1 MAQGAGEGGVNVLD
15 LFSGIGGFSL
25 GLERAG
31 MHTVAFCEIEPYC
44 RAVLRKHWPGVPIF
58 EDVRTLSAADIST
71 SIDVICG
78 GFPCQDI
85 SEAGKRFGIDGAR
98 SGLWGQMLRV
108 VQELRPGWVVAEN
121 VPALKYRGY
130 DRVAADL
137 EAAGYACRPLV
148 VGALHVGA
156 SQGRQRAWILA
167 NANDT
172 GLQGTERAR
181 QSATPREERTPPRCE
196 PLRSACGQWPP
207 GPGAVVHIPRMADG
221 PTNRIHRVRA
231 LGNTI
236 VPQIPEIIGRA
247 IMQAEGLAA

>member
-1 MAQGAGEGGVNVLD
+1 MSLRVLD
-15 LFSGIGGFSL
+15 LFSGIGSFSL

-31 MHTVAFCEIEPYC
+31 MRTVAFCEIDAACQRHLEQ
-44 RAVLRKHWPGVPIF
+44 RWPGIPVHG
-58 EDVRTLSAADIST
+58 DVRALRLDQPV
-71 SIDVICG
+71 DVVCG

-85 SEAGKRFGIDGAR
+85 SEAGKRIGIEGAR
-98 SGLWGQMLRV
+98 SGLWGEMLRL
-108 VQELRPGWVVAEN
+108 VQELRPDWVVAEN

-137 EAAGYACRPLV
+137 EAAGYACRPVV

-167 NANDT
+167 NANDA
-172 GLQGTERAR
+172 GLQGPERAR
-181 QSATPREERTPPRCE
+181 QPDAPREERAPACSE
-196 PLRSACGQWPP
+196 PLRSACGFWPP

-221 PTNRIHRVRA
+221 PTDRVHRVRA

-236 VPQIPEIIGRA
+236 VPQVAEIIGRA
-247 IMQAEGLAA
+247 ILEAERTR